1 MRQAFPHPRRSG
13 LPLRRLGG
21 TLQCM
26 GHNVSDR
33 KLRAKAAAERFARDQ
48 REAPAR
54 AREIAFAD
62 KVVDIWNAR
71 LGRGA
76 EMFFSPTI
84 GGAIAGGLPW
94 LSFYCSCCQT
104 AAEIGLREADRHRG
118 GISES
123 YQKAW
128 NSLLASGHASACPA
142 RRFMPDCRG
151 TSGGVM
157 TS

>member
-84 GGAIAGGLPW
+84 GGAIAGGHPW
-94 LSFYCSCCQT
+94 LSFYCPGCQT
-104 AAEIGLREADRHRG
+104 PAEIDLRKTDRHRG
-118 GISES
+118 GI
-123 YQKAW
+123 
-128 NSLLASGHASACPA
+128 
-142 RRFMPDCRG
+142 R
-151 TSGGVM
+151 
-157 TS
+157 